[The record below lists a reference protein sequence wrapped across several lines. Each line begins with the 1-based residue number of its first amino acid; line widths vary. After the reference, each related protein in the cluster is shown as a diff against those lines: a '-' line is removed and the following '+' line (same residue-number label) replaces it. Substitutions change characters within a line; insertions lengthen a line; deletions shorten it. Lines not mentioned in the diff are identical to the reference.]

1 MLFLRQCSLNLEELT
16 KMYTDKEFIRRLSAI
31 LKSNLVF
38 LFALTSMTH
47 LNLSKSMFKMF
58 KLLVLF

>member
-31 LKSNLVF
+31 LKANLVF